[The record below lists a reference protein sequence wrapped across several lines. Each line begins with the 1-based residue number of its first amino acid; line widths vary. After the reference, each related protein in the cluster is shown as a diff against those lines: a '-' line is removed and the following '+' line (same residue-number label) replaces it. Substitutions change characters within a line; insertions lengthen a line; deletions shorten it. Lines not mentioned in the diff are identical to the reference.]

1 MKRLLHT
8 ALLAVLI
15 PIAVVSVLYGVRAV
29 LPDYT
34 DEIHA
39 YSKAEGQFLPVFE
52 PQKELVLYPWK
63 ELTQTEPLEDSD
75 AGWLFYEISSAFG
88 WDFSFIEISKAELCY
103 SADGMTG
110 GIRNVTAYIG
120 QLEEHPADAETEWFA
135 DVNTATLSAA
145 FDSSKETFCWFFAD
159 FLPEDASD
167 ASIRAGYET
176 LCAESQTLL
185 ATFAKQYE
193 TACLRIGAT
202 GGIDAVAGLLAADE
216 IACEL
221 YGGRA
226 YLRYASEAGT
236 LILICDPISRIVL
249 GFSLEIK

>member
-75 AGWLFYEISSAFG
+75 AGWLFYEISSTFG
-88 WDFSFIEISKAELCY
+88 WEFSFIELSKAELCY

-110 GIRNVTAYIG
+110 GIRNVTAYTA
-120 QLEEHPADAETEWFA
+120 QLEEHPADAETELIA
-135 DVNTATLSAA
+135 DVNTATLSVA
-145 FDSSKETFCWFFAD
+145 FDSVKGTFCWFCVESM
-159 FLPEDASD
+159 PEESSE
-167 ASIRAGYET
+167 ASIRYGYKT
-176 LCAESQTLL
+176 LCEKAQALL
-185 ATFAKQYE
+185 ASFAKQYE
-193 TACLRIGAT
+193 TICMRIGTT
-202 GGIDAVAGLLAADE
+202 GGIDTVLALLDSGE
-216 IACEL
+216 PACYL
-221 YGGRA
+221 YDGRT
-226 YLRYASEAGT
+226 YLRYASDAGT
-236 LILICDPISRIVL
+236 LILICDPITQTVA
-249 GFSLEIK
+249 GFSLEIA